1 MIKPEID
8 ELGFN
13 SNHSGSYCL
22 KHVTLPFQEDVAY
35 KLFHNGG
42 SEQWGA
48 QCLQMS
54 DVFEEI
60 CFHSHPFIGPFCC
73 GLGQ

>member
-13 SNHSGSYCL
+13 SNHLGSYCL
-22 KHVTLPFQEDVAY
+22 KHVTLPFQEDVVY

-48 QCLQMS
+48 GVSKCKMCLRK
-54 DVFEEI
+54 FAFAHI
-60 CFHSHPFIGPFCC
+60 HS
-73 GLGQ
+73 LARSVVA

>member
-13 SNHSGSYCL
+13 SNHSVSYCL
-22 KHVTLPFQEDVAY
+22 KHVTLPFQEDVVCR
-35 KLFHNGG
+35 LFHNGG

-48 QCLQMS
+48 RCLHQMCLRKFAFAH
-54 DVFEEI
+54 V
-60 CFHSHPFIGPFCC
+60 HS
-73 GLGQ
+73 LGHSVVA